1 MTKRYTDETVT
12 RRETI
17 SAHFSEDCK
26 RSSSMTAR
34 ADVTVIVV
42 HYDLTDPTQCVF
54 HRDAEIYFLVY
65 TKRSED
71 YGEFFA
77 AVRDAAQAKQAREY
91 GLDMANQRCR

>member
-1 MTKRYTDETVT
+1 
-12 RRETI
+12 
-17 SAHFSEDCK
+17 
-26 RSSSMTAR
+26 MTAR
-34 ADVTVIVV
+34 ADVTVIIV
-42 HYDLTDPTQCVF
+42 HHDLTDPTQCVF

-71 YGEFFA
+71 YGQFFA